1 MGNGM
6 HSETPWRSSIMLGLC
21 FFLSLCIFRYEVLF
35 FPPYWDSI
43 TGLFAQAIWLDEH
56 QFDYYKLIY
65 ETPDYA
71 QNGAR
76 SYIFS
81 FHPTLQALLIRLI
94 PDTSLLLLVN
104 HLLLF
109 GYASVALVAFY
120 HLLRYQFTKDIS
132 LLGCFLL
139 LGFPLFITQ
148 ADALYMEMPLLAFS
162 LSALACTIYRRPV
175 LGACLAMLAMYTKP
189 TGIICVATLFVFN
202 LIDLTVTRR
211 QRRAACGILGICVLL
226 FIMQWFLYQTFYQ
239 EIDDAFRFMRGAL
252 KGFFQSMPDFLMLY
266 LIFGLF
272 TGLTLK
278 RHLQEASF
286 TIKPFFITLFKD
298 RLNILMIVFLSWFT
312 LFYMNIIIILPR
324 YFLLC
329 LPVLLFGLISLMVR
343 YLKRTWLIRS
353 GILIL
358 TGLFLYNLSGRL
370 YSAYPKNDGFI
381 LERSLE
387 YMDDM
392 RLNIQLAKRLEE
404 KYADTTIITSWPYIQ
419 MLVLPQLGYVTK
431 PLNAVTI
438 NGPLSYGPFT
448 KAAATKD
455 TVWVYGPNCF
465 SGMYGYYPHEDELIE
480 TISKGE
486 RQVVI
491 FRNIE

>member
-1 MGNGM
+1 M
-6 HSETPWRSSIMLGLC
+6 
-21 FFLSLCIFRYEVLF
+21 
-35 FPPYWDSI
+35 
-43 TGLFAQAIWLDEH
+43 
-56 QFDYYKLIY
+56 Y
-65 ETPDYA
+65 ETPDYD
-71 QNGAR
+71 QGGAR
-76 SYIFS
+76 VKVFNVHPS
-81 FHPTLQALLIRLI
+81 FQAVLLNLM
-94 PDTSLLLLVN
+94 PNTPWFLFVN
-104 HLLLF
+104 HLLSF
-109 GYASVALVAFY
+109 GYAAVALVAFY
-120 HLLRYQFTKDIS
+120 HLLRYQFQKDIS

-139 LGFPLFITQ
+139 IGFPLFITQ
-148 ADALYMEMPLLAFS
+148 ADAIYLEMPLLACC
-162 LSALACTIYRRPV
+162 LSALALTIYNRP
-175 LGACLAMLAMYTKP
+175 LAGAILAMFAMYTKP
-189 TGIICVATLFVFN
+189 TGTICIATLFLFN
-202 LIDLTVTRR
+202 LIDITSSSR
-211 QRRAACGILGICVLL
+211 QRRRACILLSGCALL
-226 FIMQWFLYQTFYQ
+226 FIIQMLLYQTFYQ
-239 EIDDAFRFMRGAL
+239 GQEIDGLVKFMRGAL
-252 KGFFQSMPDFLMLY
+252 KGFFRSMPDFLMLY
-266 LIFGLF
+266 LVFGLF
-272 TGLTLK
+272 TCLTLK
-278 RHLQEASF
+278 RHIQKSSF
-286 TIKPFFITLFKD
+286 HIKPFFTNLFKD
-298 RLNILMIVFLSWFT
+298 RLNMLMILFLSWFT

-329 LPVLLFGLISLMVR
+329 LPVLLFGLISLTVR

-353 GILIL
+353 GLLIL

-392 RLNIQLAKRLEE
+392 RLNIQLAKHLEE

-448 KAAATKD
+448 KAAVTQD

-480 TISKGE
+480 TITKGE

>member
-43 TGLFAQAIWLDEH
+43 TGLFSEAVWLDDH
-56 QFDYYKLIY
+56 RFDYYKLMY
-65 ETPDYA
+65 ETPGY
-71 QNGAR
+71 NLGGAR
-76 SYIFS
+76 DRLFS
-81 FHPTLQALLIRLI
+81 FYPTLQALLIRLI
-94 PDTSLLLLVN
+94 PDTSLLLLIN
-104 HLLLF
+104 HLLSF
-109 GYASVALVAFY
+109 GYASVALLAFY

-343 YLKRTWLIRS
+343 YLKRAWLIRS

-370 YSAYPKNDGFI
+370 YSVYPKNDGFI

>member
-1 MGNGM
+1 
-6 HSETPWRSSIMLGLC
+6 MLM
-21 FFLSLCIFRYEVLF
+21 ILF
-35 FPPYWDSI
+35 F
-43 TGLFAQAIWLDEH
+43 
-56 QFDYYKLIY
+56 
-65 ETPDYA
+65 
-71 QNGAR
+71 
-76 SYIFS
+76 
-81 FHPTLQALLIRLI
+81 
-94 PDTSLLLLVN
+94 
-104 HLLLF
+104 
-109 GYASVALVAFY
+109 
-120 HLLRYQFTKDIS
+120 
-132 LLGCFLL
+132 
-139 LGFPLFITQ
+139 
-148 ADALYMEMPLLAFS
+148 
-162 LSALACTIYRRPV
+162 
-175 LGACLAMLAMYTKP
+175 
-189 TGIICVATLFVFN
+189 
-202 LIDLTVTRR
+202 
-211 QRRAACGILGICVLL
+211 
-226 FIMQWFLYQTFYQ
+226 
-239 EIDDAFRFMRGAL
+239 
-252 KGFFQSMPDFLMLY
+252 
-266 LIFGLF
+266 
-272 TGLTLK
+272 
-278 RHLQEASF
+278 
-286 TIKPFFITLFKD
+286 
-298 RLNILMIVFLSWFT
+298 SWFT

-343 YLKRTWLIRS
+343 YFKRTWLIRS

-370 YSAYPKNDGFI
+370 YPAYPKNDGFI

-438 NGPLSYGPFT
+438 SGPLSYGPFT

-465 SGMYGYYPHEDELIE
+465 SGMYGYYPHEDELVE